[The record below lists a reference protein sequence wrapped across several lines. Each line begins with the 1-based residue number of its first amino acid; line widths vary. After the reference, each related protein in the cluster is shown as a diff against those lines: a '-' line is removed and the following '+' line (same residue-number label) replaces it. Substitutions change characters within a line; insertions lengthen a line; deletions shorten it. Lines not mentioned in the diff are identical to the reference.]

1 MCREEYFDDGFEGV
15 AIFRPAEAVA
25 FIAIADTGH
34 GDAVRS
40 TAATILALTRT
51 SFEP

>member
-1 MCREEYFDDGFEGV
+1 MCREEYFDDGFEGA

-25 FIAIADTGH
+25 FIAIAHIGH
-34 GDAVRS
+34 GMPCRS